1 MAFIISDR
9 FLDRLVEAGIIDQPN
24 TVHRV
29 VIDLKVGEPMRL
41 LVERY
46 GDDRF
51 LDVSLDG
58 TGVVIAEMAK
68 VAA

>member
-1 MAFIISDR
+1 MRFILSDR
-9 FLDRLVEAGIIDQPN
+9 FLDRLIEAGIIDQAD
-24 TVHRV
+24 TVYRV
-29 VIDLKVGEPMRL
+29 VIDLKVGEAMRV

-58 TGVVIAEMAK
+58 ARDLVEEVTR
-68 VAA
+68 